1 MPRIKSNKEYAIR
14 LTIPSIPE
22 LGHYYYS
29 YNNNGDS
36 FASSESR
43 YMFTQDLSK
52 VNKRKT
58 LVRVK
63 NDIIQIQ
70 DTLKL
75 DKGEILISFGKKLD
89 EDINENVKSK
99 LFLHRGTYYLK
110 INKVFSNYQI
120 ENAKKIK
127 NDLDKTLSKDA
138 QYIADIIKN
147 SQHFNKN
154 FIGVVNKLSK
164 NVNLYKKSYNL
175 IKENEMTMPSTL
187 DIVDASHN
195 FRFLKLKK
203 LAEKNNN

>member
-147 SQHFNKN
+147 SQH
-154 FIGVVNKLSK
+154 LSK
-164 NVNLYKKSYNL
+164 NVNLYRKSYNL